1 VDAHADRDSLARMF
15 FNQGERVVGVCVAAL
30 LSLGCRK
37 DGPETAA
44 PQAEP
49 EAAPAPADGSNTYV
63 SGKPGDE
70 PAAPAGD
77 VPTED
82 EPPSPTTAPG
92 IAAKVDTIAAA
103 RALVDGVADSKLGPS
118 ERIVAPA
125 LVPDWPTRE
134 HVLVFVVFP
143 LEASKSGINTFIVGV
158 PFSVTVDL
166 IEGTTA
172 HKKLT
177 RSAILEKLTLGRDAA
192 SVRHNLELAEQTLIE
207 VLLEKRPVERS
218 LMLLDGYR
226 EWFNHHLEIMTDLDK
241 RLPTAVRWLRQPT
254 ADGHTAG

>member
-1 VDAHADRDSLARMF
+1 MA
-15 FNQGERVVGVCVAAL
+15 GVCVVML

-37 DGPETAA
+37 DA
-44 PQAEP
+44 PAPVDPQTGSEP
-49 EAAPAPADGSNTYV
+49 EPAPADGTNTYV
-63 SGKPGDE
+63 SSKSDE
-70 PAAPAGD
+70 DPAPPASEIPSEDGPPP
-77 VPTED
+77 PT
-82 EPPSPTTAPG
+82 SAPG

-103 RALVDGVADSKLGPS
+103 RALVDGVADNILGPS

-125 LVPDWPTRE
+125 LVPTWPTTE

-166 IEGTTA
+166 IAGTTE
-172 HKKLT
+172 HKKLKP
-177 RSAILEKLTLGRDAA
+177 SAILEKLTLGRDAA
-192 SVRHNLELAEQTLIE
+192 SVRQNLALAEQTLIE

-254 ADGHTAG
+254 VDGNTAS